1 MHVQSRNRLA
11 LALVAC
17 AVAACSRE
25 PAPERSVPAA
35 DRPPAT
41 HETLIGLEAAFA
53 ATARERGV
61 KAAFL
66 EYLSED
72 SIVLQPGPVWGR
84 AAWTVKPE
92 VPATLEWLPDR
103 AQLSRSGD
111 FGFSTGPWLLTPD
124 DAATGQAEGRYL
136 SVWQKTGDDWRV
148 LFDGGFGR
156 APAGAWEARS
166 REPMLGSHACESG
179 DPVPPGELQLLDLE
193 LSGVSGGEPHPVRIG
208 RRLAETAALFHS
220 PSIAGALDPA
230 ARNAALAALPATLQY
245 WPMGAAIA
253 EAGDLGYSYGLSAAA
268 PGATA
273 DAAYV
278 HVWCRQVPGWRLAV
292 ELRSNLPPS

>member
-1 MHVQSRNRLA
+1 MPVLFRNRLA
-11 LALVAC
+11 LVLMAC
-17 AVAACSRE
+17 AAAACS
-25 PAPERSVPAA
+25 PM
-35 DRPPAT
+35 DRPSAT
-41 HETLIGLEAAFA
+41 HATLLELEAAFA
-53 ATARERGV
+53 AAARDHGV

-66 EYLSED
+66 EYLGED

-84 AAWTVKPE
+84 AAWSVKPE

-124 DAATGQAEGRYL
+124 DAAAGQAEGRYL
-136 SVWQKTGDDWRV
+136 SVWQKTGGDWRV

-156 APAGAWEARS
+156 ALAGGWAGRS
-166 REPMLGSHACESG
+166 REPMLGSHACEPG

-193 LSGVSGGEPHPVRIG
+193 ISGVSGGEPHQVRIS
-208 RRLAETAALFHS
+208 RRLAGTAVLFHS
-220 PSIAGALDPA
+220 PSIEGALDST
-230 ARNAALAALPATLQY
+230 ARNATLAALPATLQY
-245 WPMGAAIA
+245 WPMGAAMA

-268 PGATA
+268 PGASA

-278 HVWCRQVPGWRLAV
+278 HVWCREAPGWRLAV

>member
-1 MHVQSRNRLA
+1 MQASFRNRLT

-17 AVAACSRE
+17 AAAACSRE
-25 PAPERSVPAA
+25 PAPERAGPPV

-41 HETLIGLEAAFA
+41 HATLVELEAGFA
-53 ATARERGV
+53 AAARDRGV

-66 EYLSED
+66 EYLGED
-72 SIVLQPGPVWGR
+72 SIVLQPGPVWGH
-84 AAWTVKPE
+84 AAWTVKNE

-103 AQLSRSGD
+103 AQLSRSGE

-124 DAATGQAEGRYL
+124 DAAAGQAEGRYL

-156 APAGAWEARS
+156 EPAGAWESRR
-166 REPMLGSHACESG
+166 REPLLGSHACEPG
-179 DPVPPGELQLLDLE
+179 DPVPSGELQLLDLE
-193 LSGVSGGEPHPVRIG
+193 ISGVTGGEPHQVRIG
-208 RRLAETAALFHS
+208 RRLATTAALFHS
-220 PSIAGALDPA
+220 PSIEGALDPA

-245 WPMGAAIA
+245 WPMGAALA
-253 EAGDLGYSYGLSAAA
+253 QAGDLGYSYGLSAAA
-268 PGATA
+268 PGASA

-278 HVWCRQVPGWRLAV
+278 HVWCRQAPGWRLAV
-292 ELRSNLPPS
+292 ELRSKFPPS